1 MTGGSRAER
10 VWYCDALRAL
20 AIALVVLLHTFA
32 DWRFLYFDASRTCYF
47 ILTSLQIITRVAVPI
62 FFMLTGAFMLGR
74 TREERYSSFLKKRV
88 LKLLIP
94 FVIISGVYY
103 IFSLCQNGVAPSNVL
118 WDFVVQFSNNGI
130 KYHFWYMY
138 AIILI
143 YLLLPFLNKMI
154 LNLSK
159 RNLQTLIL
167 VLASGNLVSTVA
179 YISGSLG
186 TALMTEWGFPNFL
199 CYVNYL
205 FLGYYLQH
213 YGVERKWRKW
223 LYLAGIAALIAMP
236 VLDVALTKTVLT
248 DALFVAGSLGPLIT
262 ATAVFVWFQ
271 SVKWKWNNRWKR
283 FFVLTTPL
291 VFYIYMVHVFVM
303 DLTKQAM
310 LRVWTPRRF
319 VEVCAFIV
327 GEFVLTFVLSYL
339 IALGIHK
346 STQLYGKLRKFR
358 ASRNATAD
366 VGRREI
372 AR

>member
-10 VWYCDALRAL
+10 VWHCDALRAL
-20 AIALVVLLHTFA
+20 AIVLVVLLHTFA

-47 ILTSLQIITRVAVPI
+47 ILTSLQIVTRVAVPI

-74 TREERYSSFLKKRV
+74 TREERYSTFLKKRV
-88 LKLLIP
+88 VKLLVP
-94 FVIISGVYY
+94 FVLISMVYY
-103 IFSLCQNGVAPSNVL
+103 IFNICQTGVMPSNIL

-186 TALMTEWGFPNFL
+186 TPLLTECGFPNFL
-199 CYVNYL
+199 CYINYL

-213 YGVERKWRKW
+213 YGMERKWRKW
-223 LYLAGIAALIAMP
+223 LYIAGAGALVAMLI
-236 VLDVALTKTVLT
+236 LDVLTAKILT
-248 DALFVAGSLGPLIT
+248 DALFVAGSLGPLVA
-262 ATAVFVWFQ
+262 ATAVFVAFQ
-271 SVKWKWNNRWKR
+271 SIKWKWSSRWKK

-291 VFYIYMVHVFVM
+291 VFYIYMVHVLVM
-303 DLTKQAM
+303 DVTKQAM
-310 LRVWTPRRF
+310 LRIWTPQRF
-319 VEVCAFIV
+319 IEVCAFIA
-327 GEFVLTFVLSYL
+327 GEFVLTFALSYL
-339 IALGIHK
+339 LALGIHK
-346 STQLYGKLRKFR
+346 STQLYSKLRKFR
-358 ASRNATAD
+358 VSRSATAD
-366 VGRREI
+366 AGRREI